1 MSSDKEAE
9 VLEDVPIGDSTFTKE
24 KTPSKDS
31 TFLKDERSIRTS
43 LNSTHSRSFSSSE
56 AVSGYSDIVNILGDV
71 LDHVNNKIN
80 TPSEPVKRNTLE
92 EVGNN
97 TVILNKTMDLCAPE
111 IRNSAPM
118 TGKENLC
125 DQTITITEAP
135 IIDSSILSL
144 HNETTDNIVET
155 LNETFP
161 KLEHLICKSQKIQE
175 VTSLEEH
182 KINTTVVV
190 DLSETTNVDKTDFV
204 SSDTESLEN
213 VSLRAEA
220 HNETFS
226 QQRVVKADVL
236 LDLNGTRDEKLS
248 PVFAKD
254 NIEEIVKLTGNID
267 FEKED
272 RVALGSPSLAVYD
285 LCETSEED
293 SVFEELDETL
303 PVEDTIELIDLTETI
318 NSEETTVKA
327 LNETFP
333 KKDLDKT
340 TQVSFT
346 CDSSETTKTE
356 ALNETFS
363 KEKSLCETVKVETE
377 TPLDQVDDINENS
390 DESVVSCDE
399 TRLLSSSNSEAHDES
414 SPLKHGITQSN
425 QQTQPNDNIKAENTF
440 LVGETDNI
448 TTRSDLEDSCREI
461 QFCDA
466 LSCSTFENHQESVVS
481 SPSVQ
486 SATIET
492 VDSSDKQGDVAIQEQ
507 PVKCRK
513 SIINLMRSKLADL
526 EPYSPCRLE
535 LAAAFDNL
543 KINTTAEE
551 SFLSCEE
558 ASLIGDSL
566 NNDEPM
572 DISPENPHVT
582 KTVTDFENSVV
593 METTENDNIR
603 TEKEVNSAAQ
613 LNPQNKSVSNIFEST
628 PKESTE
634 CPALVIEDVS
644 DITQPEKIMPEVD
657 VDTSGNN
664 DAASQPNS
672 GNLNVHNTFT
682 APKGPRRSSG
692 ITISSMN
699 FGKTPS
705 PVKQHLNYL
714 DEEYKNALT
723 ESPSVS
729 ERKKPQYERYLTLKL
744 EINHLQQDIA
754 KLTLELKQKE
764 GDIMRLLPQKI
775 KFPPVTR
782 KTQITNTLPE
792 GGSWDKEKA
801 SLEEEIEKL
810 RETLDERNKEQV
822 EFLEKIKMIENELA
836 VTKKE
841 SDLNLEKRRDA
852 EEKLDKNE
860 ATVKELQQCLN
871 GTNDILTEAFSKL
884 HQTQENYAREKEKH
898 ESTKSALREII
909 GKYEEAKRI
918 VLAMKANEIV
928 YEDTIDKLRS
938 EKEDFH
944 KTFEMFK
951 NSALQTIE
959 AANKEVAKVKAECI
973 NKNVQKKNSKHH

>member
-118 TGKENLC
+118 TGKE
-125 DQTITITEAP
+125 
-135 IIDSSILSL
+135 
-144 HNETTDNIVET
+144 
-155 LNETFP
+155 
-161 KLEHLICKSQKIQE
+161 
-175 VTSLEEH
+175 H

-236 LDLNGTRDEKLS
+236 LALNGTRDEKLS

-267 FEKED
+267 FKKED

-346 CDSSETTKTE
+346 CDSSETIKTE

-363 KEKSLCETVKVETE
+363 KEKSLCETVEVETE
-377 TPLDQVDDINENS
+377 TTPLDQVDDINEDA

-486 SATIET
+486 SATIES

-714 DEEYKNALT
+714 DEEYKNVLT
-723 ESPSVS
+723 ESPSVL